1 MNQATGT
8 GDAAAA
14 GPPPFN
20 ASLVGKVARY
30 VEIANVELVGAH
42 YSRTDDGLEATTLPA
57 DAIPDFSIAVA
68 WALDD
73 GKLTCVLTFG
83 TTFDMDDDEGEDVPA
98 PPYQIVG
105 RFRLSYSLAGDA
117 SFSDEELDQF
127 AHWNAVFN
135 AWPYWREFVSSM
147 VNRGQL
153 PRFLVPV
160 MGVPKSAEPVA
171 DAQTL

>member
-1 MNQATGT
+1 MNQVVGNGDADATG
-8 GDAAAA
+8 
-14 GPPPFN
+14 PPTFN
-20 ASLVGKVARY
+20 AALVGKVARY

-42 YSRTDDGLEATTLPA
+42 YSRTDDGLEAATLPA
-57 DAIPDFSIAVA
+57 DAVPDFSISVG

-73 GKLTCVLTFG
+73 DRLTCLLTFG
-83 TTFDMDDDEGEDVPA
+83 TTFDIEDEDVSA

-105 RFRLSYSLAGDA
+105 RFRLTYSLAGDE

-160 MGVPKSAEPVA
+160 MGVPKSEAHVA
-171 DAQTL
+171 QAQTP